1 MSASKSA
8 PASSRITGAQLLAQV
23 VAPNKPT
30 GERTARLVN
39 AVSVRTAKLGAA
51 VAASTDNFG
60 AHYDLERATLKVLA
74 DANLKAEA
82 ERAAARLNAAL
93 GR

>member
-1 MSASKSA
+1 MSASKNPSD
-8 PASSRITGAQLLAQV
+8 SSRITGAQLLAQV